1 MWKLLLKCSSL
12 HAFYAGIHSVRG
24 SKSKGQI
31 QSNATVL
38 EWEMGTGQSCS
49 ETRPGKSITIL
60 DMHTKTET

>member
-1 MWKLLLKCSSL
+1 M
-12 HAFYAGIHSVRG
+12 RG